1 MTSRAKA
8 RTNVGGVKT
17 YQELLAGFDAARARA
32 DAARAEWDK
41 NLPTK
46 GIRLT
51 SHPALR
57 EAHDAILAAEA
68 GESAAR
74 EALISYRG
82 E

>member
-1 MTSRAKA
+1 M
-8 RTNVGGVKT
+8 KT
-17 YQELLAGFDAARARA
+17 YQELLAGFDEARARA
-32 DAARAEWDK
+32 DAARDEWDK
-41 NLPTK
+41 HLPSK

-57 EAHDAILAAEA
+57 EAHDAILAAEV
-68 GESAAR
+68 GEAAAR